1 MYKRIEGCFF
11 GQLVGDALGSRYEF
25 TSSSDVK
32 KLLKSD
38 TKNNFIPILGGGPFS
53 VKPGQITDDSE
64 LALCLTRALIEN
76 KKYLNEKI
84 AQKYIKWFQ
93 SNPVDIGISTK
104 KAFLKT
110 LSYDDIVKNSK
121 KYNKNSLSNGCLMRI
136 SPLAIYG
143 LKISSKELE
152 KCAKDNCIMTNP
164 NEITVNATIVFV
176 VTLKELMKTGN
187 KDKAYQKA
195 LKKAKNDVKK
205 VIEDAKIRPYSIGLK
220 PDGKEQGFYKI
231 ALQNAFYHLL
241 NGKDFYTSMI
251 ETIALGGD
259 TDTNGCITGT
269 LLGAYYGIEGIPEQW
284 IKTVINVKTSRYNKF
299 PDAKTSD
306 AFELVKKLINKKID
320 FS

>member
-1 MYKRIEGCFF
+1 MNKRIEGCFF

-25 TSSSDVK
+25 TSSSDAK
-32 KLLKSD
+32 KQLKSD

-53 VKPGQITDDSE
+53 VKAGQITDDSE
-64 LALCLTRALIEN
+64 LALCLTRSLIEN

-104 KAFLKT
+104 KALFKT
-110 LSYDDIVKNSK
+110 SSYDDIVKNSK

-143 LKISSKELE
+143 LKISNKELE
-152 KCAKDNCIMTNP
+152 KYAKDNCIMTNP
-164 NEITVNATIVFV
+164 NEITMNATIVFV

-205 VIEDAKIRPYSIGLK
+205 VIEDAKIRPYSLGLK
-220 PDGKEQGFYKI
+220 PDGKDQGFYKI

-241 NGKDFYTSMI
+241 NGKDFYSSMI

-259 TDTNGCITGT
+259 TDTNGCITGA
-269 LLGAYYGIEGIPEQW
+269 LLGAYYGIESIPEQW
-284 IKTVINVKTSRYNKF
+284 IKTVINVKTPRYNKF
-299 PDAKTSD
+299 PNAKTSD
-306 AFELVKKLINKKID
+306 AFELVKKLIKH
-320 FS
+320 